1 MRLREL
7 GLRLRDEK
15 QVLRNGMI
23 LLGFAA
29 VLVLILM
36 KFDQVWGAICT
47 GFSTVA
53 PVFYGIVVAFI
64 LNVFVHFFEDIVFK
78 PFQKCRSKLW
88 HKAKRPLAVALAY
101 LVVVLV
107 IVLIV
112 AFIIPGLIE
121 SMGVLAQTAQD
132 NVPVYFNNAMIWLNR
147 FAAENDLTFIQEFLK
162 DFSWS
167 SLLSNVAQVTTDFLS
182 SLAGVT
188 INVASGVFAAVM
200 GFIFS
205 VYMLTNKE
213 KLLRGVKSTPAGF
226 PSQNHCP
233 ENWTDRFLDQ
243 QGVFQLHP
251 GSADRMCDSGFP
263 VLCGNEHPPA
273 GLRPAD
279 LLRGGVG
286 RVDPHS
292 AGAYIGAAVGVVIL
306 LLVHPLDALIFLVFL
321 LILQQVEGNLIYP
334 RVVGS
339 SIGLPPVWTLFA
351 VVFWGGVWGVPGIL
365 FGTPITAVLY
375 RILRSSVRTRLRSKE
390 IDPRDPPF
398 PLPEEEEEDEEN
410 DLASAETKPDQK
422 A

>member
-7 GLRLRDEK
+7 GIRLRDEK
-15 QVLRNGMI
+15 QILRNGMI

-182 SLAGVT
+182 SLVGVT

-213 KLLRGVKSTPAGF
+213 KLLRGVKSTLLA
-226 PSQNHCP
+226 
-233 ENWTDRFLDQ
+233 FLPKTTARKIGQ
-243 QGVFQLHP
+243 IGSLTNKVFFNFIRGQLTECMIL
-251 GSADRMCDSGFP
+251 GS
-263 VLCGNEHPPA
+263 LCYVGMSILQLDYA
-273 GLRPAD
+273 
-279 LLRGGVG
+279 LLISSVVALGALI
-286 RVDPHS
+286 PIL
-292 AGAYIGAAVGVVIL
+292 GAYIGAAVGVVIL

-398 PLPEEEEEDEEN
+398 PLPEEEEKDEEN

>member
-15 QVLRNGMI
+15 QILRNGMI

-182 SLAGVT
+182 SLVGVT

-213 KLLRGVKSTPAGF
+213 KLLRGVKSTLLA
-226 PSQNHCP
+226 
-233 ENWTDRFLDQ
+233 FLPKTTARKIGQ
-243 QGVFQLHP
+243 IGSLTNKVFFNFIRGQLTECVIL
-251 GSADRMCDSGFP
+251 GS
-263 VLCGNEHPPA
+263 LCYVGMSILQLDYA
-273 GLRPAD
+273 
-279 LLRGGVG
+279 LLISSVVALGALI
-286 RVDPHS
+286 PIL
-292 AGAYIGAAVGVVIL
+292 GAYIGAAVGVVIL

>member
-182 SLAGVT
+182 SLVGVT

-213 KLLRGVKSTPAGF
+213 KLLRGVKSTLLA
-226 PSQNHCP
+226 
-233 ENWTDRFLDQ
+233 FLPKTTARKIGQ
-243 QGVFQLHP
+243 IGSLTNKVFFNFIRGQLTECVIL
-251 GSADRMCDSGFP
+251 GS
-263 VLCGNEHPPA
+263 LCYVGMSILQLDYA
-273 GLRPAD
+273 
-279 LLRGGVG
+279 LLISSVVALGALI
-286 RVDPHS
+286 PIL
-292 AGAYIGAAVGVVIL
+292 GAYIGAAVGVVIL